1 MSFTTYRLTV
11 VDQYIT
17 SVLHYIHV
25 KLLATHIQSQKY
37 TLHEQALGEKAIISS
52 YPDKDES

>member
-1 MSFTTYRLTV
+1 MSFRTYRLTV

-17 SVLHYIHV
+17 SVLHYI
-25 KLLATHIQSQKY
+25 KLHATHIQSQKY
-37 TLHEQALGEKAIISS
+37 TLHERGLGEKAIISR